1 MAKFCI
7 RLGRFNKILSIPFL
21 LTLIQIVISIY
32 YLYITNKISVSFIAS
47 VGQSLGQI
55 VIKIIPYIKCFSISS
70 QKEKT
75 NGNVNAQKKYFALFY
90 LALYLF
96 NRFKCKLFFIN
107 T

>member
-7 RLGRFNKILSIPFL
+7 RLGRLNKILSIPFL
-21 LTLIQIVISIY
+21 LTLIQIVLSIY
-32 YLYITNKISVSFIAS
+32 NIYITNKISVSFIAS

-55 VIKIIPYIKCFSISS
+55 AIKIIPYIKCFSISS

-75 NGNVNAQKKYFALFY
+75 KCQCQCSKKKYFALFY

-96 NRFKCKLFFIN
+96 N
-107 T
+107 

>member
-1 MAKFCI
+1 MAEFCI

-55 VIKIIPYIKCFSISS
+55 AIKIMPYIKCFSISS

-75 NGNVNAQKKYFALFY
+75 KWQCQCSKKIFCIILSCSLF
-90 LALYLF
+90 
-96 NRFKCKLFFIN
+96 I
-107 T
+107 